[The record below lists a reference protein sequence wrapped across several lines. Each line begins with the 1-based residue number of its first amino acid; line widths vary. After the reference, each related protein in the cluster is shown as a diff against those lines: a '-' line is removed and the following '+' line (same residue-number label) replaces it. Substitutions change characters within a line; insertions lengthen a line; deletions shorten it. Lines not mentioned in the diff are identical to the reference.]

1 MKLFNEMISWF
12 GENYPISITS
22 TILMFIMSFTNINDI
37 LKTTGLLVAL
47 IVGIFTAIAKVQ
59 DVMLNKMKIKEQIQK
74 QKTRNNEDE
83 SEMD

>member
-1 MKLFNEMISWF
+1 MKLFQDMTNWL
-12 GENYPISITS
+12 GENYSISITS

-74 QKTRNNEDE
+74 QKTRNNEE
-83 SEMD
+83 

>member
-12 GENYPISITS
+12 GENYSISITS

-59 DVMLNKMKIKEQIQK
+59 EVMLNKMRIKEQIQK

>member
-12 GENYPISITS
+12 GENYSISITS

-59 DVMLNKMKIKEQIQK
+59 EVMLNKMKIKEQIQK